1 MNEKLENILNETLK
15 SLDYDYQVKVV
26 KSNMDGVDFQCD
38 DAFKLAKL
46 YHKAPFMIA
55 EEIVNKLKEN
65 KEFDEYFKEVSVSKP
80 GFINI
85 NVSDKLINNS
95 LISLMKKDKFGI
107 KLENETIVI
116 DYGGPNVAKP
126 LHVGHLRT
134 AIIGQAINNILKF
147 KGNHTIGDVHL
158 GDIGA
163 QMGQVIYGIL
173 KDFPNTKYEDIEF
186 DLNYLNVTYPKM
198 SALCKEDEDV
208 RKACAE
214 ITKKLQEG
222 DSNYHILWEK
232 IYKLSV
238 SDIKRIYDYLDVHF
252 DYWYGESD
260 AYKVFPEMMEY
271 LDKQPCVRIDNGAK
285 VIDVKEENDKIDIPP
300 CIIQKS
306 DGAYLYATSDLGT
319 IWQRKKDFNPDEI
332 IYVVDARQSMYFT
345 QVFRV
350 AKKTGIYE
358 GKLVHYGNGTVNG
371 KDNKPFKTRTGGAL
385 KLEDLIKEVKQE
397 FINLRPEN
405 QNMDQ
410 EDLDKIVNSILKF
423 ADLQNDLTRN
433 YIFDIKK
440 FSEVNGKTGPY
451 ILYTYLRVNKLLT
464 KNNGKL
470 SEKIYNE
477 IDRTLRLKLLEVSSV
492 IDEAAKERRPHI
504 IANYLYELSVI
515 ANNFYQTNHM
525 ANLEESIKN
534 DYDIVLT
541 YNNYVLKTLLEL
553 LGIHIPKTM

>member
-1 MNEKLENILNETLK
+1 MNTKLESILNDTLK
-15 SLDYDYQVKVV
+15 KLNYDYQAKVI
-26 KSNMDGVDFQCD
+26 KSNIEGVDFQCD
-38 DAFKLAKL
+38 DSFKLAKI

-55 EEIVNKLKEN
+55 EEIVNSLKQNEN
-65 KEFDEYFKEVSVSKP
+65 FTDYFKEITVAKP
-80 GFINI
+80 GFINMI
-85 NVSDKLINNS
+85 ISDKLINES
-95 LISLMKKDKFGI
+95 LKELMMAENFGTKK
-107 KLENETIVI
+107 ENKTIVI

-134 AIIGQAINNILKF
+134 AVIGQAINNILKF
-147 KGNHTIGDVHL
+147 KGNKTIGDVHL

-163 QMGQVIYGIL
+163 QMGQVIYGIIH
-173 KDFPNTKYEDIEF
+173 DFPNTKYEDIEF
-186 DLNYLNVTYPKM
+186 DLNYLNITYPKM
-198 SALCKEDEDV
+198 SALCKEDDNV
-208 RKACAE
+208 RKECAE

-222 DSNYHILWEK
+222 DPQYNILWKK
-232 IYKLSV
+232 IYDLSV
-238 SDIKRIYDYLDVHF
+238 NDIKRIYNYLDVHF

-260 AYKVFPEMMEY
+260 AYKQFPEMMSY
-271 LDKQPCVRIDNGAK
+271 LDKDPNVKIDDGAK
-285 VIDVKEENDKIDIPP
+285 IVDVKEDTDKVDIPP

-350 AKKTGIYE
+350 AKKTHIYD

-385 KLEDLIKEVKQE
+385 KLEDLINEVKTE

-405 QNMDQ
+405 KNMDQ

-451 ILYTYLRVNKLLT
+451 I
-464 KNNGKL
+464 
-470 SEKIYNE
+470 
-477 IDRTLRLKLLEVSSV
+477 
-492 IDEAAKERRPHI
+492 
-504 IANYLYELSVI
+504 
-515 ANNFYQTNHM
+515 
-525 ANLEESIKN
+525 
-534 DYDIVLT
+534 
-541 YNNYVLKTLLEL
+541 
-553 LGIHIPKTM
+553 